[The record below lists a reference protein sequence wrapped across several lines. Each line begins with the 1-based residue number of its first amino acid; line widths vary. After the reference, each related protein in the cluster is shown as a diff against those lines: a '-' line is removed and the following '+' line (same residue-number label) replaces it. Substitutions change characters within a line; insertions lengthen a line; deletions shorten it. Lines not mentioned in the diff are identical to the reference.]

1 MADSRWTMGRLL
13 ACAIVAGLA
22 VTTACTNGDGDGDDA
37 GTSEAEFAEGGDDAV
52 AAERAPSGVAASAE
66 LILDDRKLIKT
77 GTVELESDDVDKLL
91 SRLEGVVT
99 VHQGLIDSE
108 DVRTD
113 DDGDAKSATIL
124 VRVPVDRF
132 EAAVD
137 DIAELGE
144 LVREQTS
151 SEDVTTRVAD
161 IDARVASAQRAIAQL
176 QVLFDRAERLRDVIR
191 LESELARRQAD
202 LESLQ
207 AQQSALA
214 RQTALST
221 IHVSV
226 TRTVGEPAADD
237 GDQAGFVDGLETGWS
252 GLVSFVRATVH
263 VVGLVLPIGSLLAAL
278 AAGGWLLIRR
288 IRPATPHEPVE

>member
-1 MADSRWTMGRLL
+1 MNDSRWTRGRLL
-13 ACAIVAGLA
+13 ACATVAGLA
-22 VTTACTNGDGDGDDA
+22 VMTACTSESGSDDA
-37 GTSEAEFAEGGDDAV
+37 GESAGEVSQSGDTAAMVEGAVRDADESSTDLV
-52 AAERAPSGVAASAE
+52 
-66 LILDDRKLIKT
+66 LDDRKLIKT
-77 GTVELESDDVDKLL
+77 GTVELESNDVDKLL
-91 SRLEGVVT
+91 GQLEGVVT
-99 VHQGLIDSE
+99 AQQGLVDSE

-113 DDGDAKSATIL
+113 DDGETRSATIV

-137 DIAELGE
+137 DIAGLGE

-161 IDARVASAQRAIAQL
+161 VDVRVASAQRAIAQL

-221 IHVSV
+221 IHVSI
-226 TRTVGEPAADD
+226 TRTDEEPATDD
-237 GDQAGFVDGLETGWS
+237 GDEAGFVDGLESGWS
-252 GLVSFVRATVH
+252 GLVTFVRSTVH
-263 VVGLVLPIGSLLAAL
+263 VVGLVLPLGSLFVGL
-278 AAGGWLLIRR
+278 AAGGWLLVRR
-288 IRPATPHEPVE
+288 FRPSTPHGPVG

>member
-1 MADSRWTMGRLL
+1 M
-13 ACAIVAGLA
+13 VAGLA
-22 VTTACTNGDGDGDDA
+22 VLTACTSNGNNDSDDV
-37 GTSEAEFAEGGDDAV
+37 GSTDAEFLEGGNDVA
-52 AAERAPSGVAASAE
+52 AAERAPDGTALSTE

-77 GTVELESDDVDKLL
+77 ATVELESDDVDALL
-91 SRLEGVVT
+91 GQLEGVVT
-99 VHQGLIDSE
+99 AEQGLIDSE

-113 DDGDAKSATIL
+113 DDGDAKSATIV

-137 DIAELGE
+137 DITELGE
-144 LVREQTS
+144 LVRKQSS

-161 IDARVASAQRAIAQL
+161 VDARVASAQRAIAQL
-176 QVLFDRAERLRDVIR
+176 QTLFDRAERLRDVIR

-221 IHVSV
+221 IHVLI
-226 TRTVGEPAADD
+226 TRTEEEAADD
-237 GDQAGFVDGLETGWS
+237 GDQAGFVDGLESGWS
-252 GLVSFVRATVH
+252 GLVAFVRATVH
-263 VVGLVLPIGSLLAAL
+263 VVGLVLPIGSLLAAV
-278 AAGGWLLIRR
+278 AAGTWLAFRR
-288 IRPATPHEPVE
+288 LRPSAPSGPSG

>member
-1 MADSRWTMGRLL
+1 M
-13 ACAIVAGLA
+13 VAGLA
-22 VTTACTNGDGDGDDA
+22 VMTACTSNGEGNDAA
-37 GTSEAEFAEGGDDAV
+37 GTSDAESLEGGNDVA
-52 AAERAPSGVAASAE
+52 AAERAAGRMSASTE

-77 GTVELESDDVDKLL
+77 GTVELESDDVDELL
-91 SRLEGVVT
+91 GQLEGVVSA
-99 VHQGLIDSE
+99 HQGLIDSE

-113 DDGDAKSATIL
+113 DDGDAESATIV

-137 DIAELGE
+137 DITKLGE

-161 IDARVASAQRAIAQL
+161 VDARVASAQRSIAQL

-221 IHVSV
+221 IHVSI
-226 TRTVGEPAADD
+226 TRTEEEQAADD
-237 GDQAGFVDGLETGWS
+237 GDEAGFVDGLESGWS
-252 GLVSFVRATVH
+252 GLVAFVRATVH
-263 VVGLVLPIGSLLAAL
+263 VVGLVLPIGSLIALL
-278 AAGGWLLIRR
+278 AAGTWLLIHRL
-288 IRPATPHEPVE
+288 RPSAPREPVE